1 MMKIPIYQV
10 IENHIKEKIKNNEFK
25 QGDMI
30 HSEND
35 LKEMFNVS
43 RMTVR
48 QAINNLVNE
57 GYLYTHK
64 GKGTFVSN
72 SKIEKKIQGLLGF
85 TEEMKLMN
93 RKVSNRLISFN
104 VIKANKEISEKLYL
118 EEGDEVY
125 LIERIR
131 FGNKI
136 PVLFEKLYLPRKIFK
151 SIDATIMNT
160 SFYNFV
166 EEQLNYKISHCI
178 QSVEA
183 KSSDKQISEFLEIP
197 KHTPVLY
204 LTRNTFLD
212 RGFPFEYVQSY
223 YRADQ
228 YRFIQQADRN

>member
-1 MMKIPIYQV
+1 MKIPIYQV
-10 IENHIKEKIKNNEFK
+10 IENHIKEKISNNEFK
-25 QGDMI
+25 HGDMI

-57 GYLYTHK
+57 GLLYTHK
-64 GKGTFVSN
+64 GKGTFVN
-72 SKIEKKIQGLLGF
+72 NLKIEKKIQGLLGF
-85 TEEMKLMN
+85 SEEMKLMN

-104 VIKANKEISEKLYL
+104 IIKASKEIGEKLFID
-118 EEGDEVY
+118 EGDEVY

-131 FGNKI
+131 YGDKI

-151 SIDATIMNT
+151 TIDATIMNS

-166 EEQLNYKISHCI
+166 EEELNYRISHCI
-178 QSVEA
+178 QTVEA
-183 KSSDKQISEFLEIP
+183 KSSDKAISEYLEIP
-197 KHTPVLY
+197 KLSAVLY

-228 YRFIQQADRN
+228 YRFIQQADRK